1 MERNYG
7 LSNTEML
14 IMELLWRTG
23 EPMSFKEIM
32 DVAQNE
38 WKKTWKAQTL
48 NTYLINLQK
57 IKMVGTDRSSTHYMY
72 YALCSKEE
80 LIHNWTRHL
89 VEECFDNS
97 ISRLFAAF
105 IGDKKL
111 SEEEAEELKKLL

>member
-1 MERNYG
+1 MGRNYG

-57 IKMVGTDRSSTHYMY
+57 IKMVGTDRSSTHYM
-72 YALCSKEE
+72 
-80 LIHNWTRHL
+80 
-89 VEECFDNS
+89 
-97 ISRLFAAF
+97 
-105 IGDKKL
+105 
-111 SEEEAEELKKLL
+111 

>member
-1 MERNYG
+1 
-7 LSNTEML
+7 
-14 IMELLWRTG
+14 
-23 EPMSFKEIM
+23 
-32 DVAQNE
+32 
-38 WKKTWKAQTL
+38 
-48 NTYLINLQK
+48 
-57 IKMVGTDRSSTHYMY
+57 MY